1 MAALQGSARHGDALR
16 VRVFDVSMVAGVD
29 LRPLS
34 LVAFRAS
41 RRATPTHVS
50 PEGYRRGE
58 GQFAMWLGV
67 VLLIMIGMFL
77 IVLFTRI
84 LEAILPL

>member
-1 MAALQGSARHGDALR
+1 
-16 VRVFDVSMVAGVD
+16 
-29 LRPLS
+29 
-34 LVAFRAS
+34 
-41 RRATPTHVS
+41 
-50 PEGYRRGE
+50 
-58 GQFAMWLGV
+58 MWLGV